1 MQERGV
7 APTLSDRQQGGALRR
22 SAITVAVGIAV
33 VVVDQLVA
41 TWAVHRLSRG
51 PVHVIGPLDLQL
63 QINTGSAFGLAQGW
77 APVIAALAAVA
88 VVVLVASSRRA
99 RSDGMA
105 ASVGLVAGGALGN
118 LVDRVF
124 RHYHGGVV
132 DYVALHVWPTFNVAD
147 ACITVGVVLVA
158 WSLWRH
164 AGSPSPSPSPSPGGA
179 GPEAGGRAGGA
190 PDPDQG
196 MPAAGPKAP
205 RAGGEAEGA
214 VPAPGESGGSW
225 SAL

>member
-158 WSLWRH
+158 WSLWHH
-164 AGSPSPSPSPSPGGA
+164 AGSPTPPPTPTPTPIPTPTPTSGGA
-179 GPEAGGRAGGA
+179 SD
-190 PDPDQG
+190 PDPG
-196 MPAAGPKAP
+196 MPAAGPGTP
-205 RAGGEAEGA
+205 RAGGEPEDSKP
-214 VPAPGESGGSW
+214 VPGDGGGSW
-225 SAL
+225 SGL

>member
-158 WSLWRH
+158 WSLWHH
-164 AGSPSPSPSPSPGGA
+164 AGSPTPTPTSGGA
-179 GPEAGGRAGGA
+179 SD
-190 PDPDQG
+190 PDPG
-196 MPAAGPKAP
+196 MPAAGPGTP
-205 RAGGEAEGA
+205 RAGGEPEDSKP
-214 VPAPGESGGSW
+214 VPGDGGGSW
-225 SAL
+225 SGL